1 MKAKFNIAGGEIM
14 IQEDFFKFELNHN
27 VVKKEIDKKLDECI
41 QKEMWWVSAERIAQ
55 LTDMSLRYAEEHIL
69 SDIRMKAIERR
80 RSRKRFYPAKEAYEV
95 VNEILNSW

>member
-1 MKAKFNIAGGEIM
+1 M
-14 IQEDFFKFELNHN
+14 IQDDLFKFELNHN
-27 VVKKEIDKKLDECI
+27 VVKKEIEKQLDECI

-80 RSRKRFYPAKEAYEV
+80 RSRKRFYPSRKAFEV
-95 VNEILNSW
+95 VNEIMSEW

>member
-1 MKAKFNIAGGEIM
+1 M
-14 IQEDFFKFELNHN
+14 IQEIN
-27 VVKKEIDKKLDECI
+27 VQIDKQAIQKHIQKQLDECI
-41 QKEMWWVSAERIAQ
+41 QNEMWWVSAERIAE

-80 RSRKRFYPAKEAYEV
+80 RLRKRFYPAKQAYEV